1 MAMGSLIL
9 GADHE
14 QVEIAFRTSE
24 ASGSMTISLGILILQ
39 KIPTLWFSLTFYPIL
54 HTEHPQ
60 GRSGSGQIARSY
72 ASYKLFSLN
81 ESMPWLGLPC
91 QITRIHID
99 VIN

>member
-24 ASGSMTISLGILILQ
+24 ASGSMTISLGVLILQ
-39 KIPTLWFSLTFYPIL
+39 KIRTLWFSLTFYPIL

-60 GRSGSGQIARSY
+60 GRSGSGQIARVMP
-72 ASYKLFSLN
+72 LINFFR
-81 ESMPWLGLPC
+81 SMNRCLGLDC
-91 QITRIHID
+91 RAR
-99 VIN
+99 